1 VLNADKTGQVS
12 KWMSQNRCLRCH
24 AAFQLRL
31 EFLDGRGHDDVSWQL
46 VSNLDSCREEAVVEI
61 VDLIIII

>member
-1 VLNADKTGQVS
+1 
-12 KWMSQNRCLRCH
+12 MSQNRCLRCH